1 MAALNSKSARHQ
13 RIVDVLARE
22 EIRTQDELRA
32 ILMDNGF
39 DVTQA
44 TLSRDLDELG
54 ATKVESLDG
63 TSVYAVPEQ
72 GDPARVPAITPDA
85 DANARLIRLMDE
97 VVTGITASLNI
108 VVVHTRAGAAH
119 YLAGAIDR
127 NAIPQILGSVAGDDT
142 VLLVTHPETS
152 GEFVKDLLLEM
163 VNTKNA
169 RKQSA
174 NVKSGEFDV

>member
-63 TSVYAVPEQ
+63 TSVYAVP
-72 GDPARVPAITPDA
+72 
-85 DANARLIRLMDE
+85 
-97 VVTGITASLNI
+97 
-108 VVVHTRAGAAH
+108 
-119 YLAGAIDR
+119 
-127 NAIPQILGSVAGDDT
+127 
-142 VLLVTHPETS
+142 
-152 GEFVKDLLLEM
+152 
-163 VNTKNA
+163 
-169 RKQSA
+169 
-174 NVKSGEFDV
+174 

>member
-32 ILMDNGF
+32 ILLDSGF

-54 ATKVESLDG
+54 ATKVETADG
-63 TSVYAVPEQ
+63 TGVYAVPEQ
-72 GDPARVPAITPDA
+72 GDPSRVPAITPSV
-85 DANARLIRLMDE
+85 DANARLIRVMDE
-97 VVTGITASLNI
+97 VVTAITASMNI
-108 VVVHTRAGAAH
+108 VVIHTRAGAAN

-142 VLLVTHPETS
+142 VLLVTHPETT

-174 NVKSGEFDV
+174 TVKSGEIDV